1 MQLDQLVG
9 DAFGRLLWQLLP
21 FLACAL
27 AIAFLKAFAP
37 GRRRRKLA
45 SKGEAKTPLAP
56 TLAELEYKR
65 KLEGVAGELK
75 VRRLIEHRYAHSLHD
90 IYLPY
95 RNGTTQI
102 DHVVLIGDRIV
113 VVETKN
119 YSGMIFGDLQGRNWS
134 QILAGGN
141 VRMPFLNPIRQN
153 ALHVDAVKLAV
164 GGSVEV
170 VNLVAFVGTATF
182 ARDMPGGVMELTDL
196 AAFLDSH
203 RGDVGVDPRA
213 MEAWARLCR
222 AAMARPRQEAVENH
236 RNTLARRMPKDR
248 PAA

>member
-9 DAFGRLLWQLLP
+9 DAFGKLLWQLLP

-27 AIAFLKAFAP
+27 AIAFLKALAP

-45 SKGEAKTPLAP
+45 SKGVAKTPLAP

-119 YSGMIFGDLQGRNWS
+119 YSHRQAQLRCHWGEKSLSIHAKLCTSRKRRTRSLVHTRSVLQ
-134 QILAGGN
+134 
-141 VRMPFLNPIRQN
+141 V
-153 ALHVDAVKLAV
+153 
-164 GGSVEV
+164 
-170 VNLVAFVGTATF
+170 
-182 ARDMPGGVMELTDL
+182 
-196 AAFLDSH
+196 
-203 RGDVGVDPRA
+203 
-213 MEAWARLCR
+213 
-222 AAMARPRQEAVENH
+222 
-236 RNTLARRMPKDR
+236 
-248 PAA
+248 